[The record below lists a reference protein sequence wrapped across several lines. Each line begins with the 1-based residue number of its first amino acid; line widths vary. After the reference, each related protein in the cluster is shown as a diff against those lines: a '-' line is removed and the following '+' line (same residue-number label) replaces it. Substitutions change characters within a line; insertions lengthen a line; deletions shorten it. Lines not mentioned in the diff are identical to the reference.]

1 MRERP
6 VIICKTKKNLEEMRV
21 HRFAVSVV
29 SEPPGGLRIVSL
41 SPEKHPSGAEAQIFF
56 EPSLGTTEV
65 VP

>member
-21 HRFAVSVV
+21 HRLAVIVV
-29 SEPPGGLRIVSL
+29 SEPLGGLRIVSL
-41 SPEKHPSGAEAQIFF
+41 LHEKYPSGAEAQIFF
-56 EPSLGTTEV
+56 EPSFGTTEV

>member
-21 HRFAVSVV
+21 HRLAVTVI
-29 SEPPGGLRIVSL
+29 SEPLGGLRIVSL
-41 SPEKHPSGAEAQIFF
+41 SPVRHPSGAEAQIFF
-56 EPSLGTTEV
+56 EPSFGTIEI